1 MSTWTFKTSISRV
14 GKYTVLALAGAVI
27 AGCTVGYRVGEV
39 DPGSLQ
45 PQPVDPRNAVLDAAG
60 TPVAIVPPRGF
71 CIDPETAVT
80 GTAGAFVL
88 LGDCGTI
95 DPIPVLGFVPQPRPS
110 AVSDRTA
117 PIHAILSAS
126 VGTEPMLVDVPKGEK
141 VAELEGALQSG
152 IGKALLG
159 RGGDPEKTRLLQ
171 TRRRG
176 DTLYVLIEDNSD
188 PLVEGAAPRFW
199 RAFTE
204 VNDRMTVLTIS
215 AFDGVYAGDA
225 VLLRH
230 LVAFREELR
239 GANA

>member
-1 MSTWTFKTSISRV
+1 MLNRA
-14 GKYTVLALAGAVI
+14 VLALAGLVL
-27 AGCTVGYRVGEV
+27 AGCTVGYRVGE
-39 DPGSLQ
+39 LE
-45 PQPVDPRNAVLDAAG
+45 PQPVSPRGAVLDAAG
-60 TPVAIVPPRGF
+60 TDVSVVPPRGF
-71 CIDPETAVT
+71 CLDPETAVT
-80 GTAGAFVL
+80 GRAGAFIL
-88 LGDCGTI
+88 LGDCATI
-95 DPIPVLGFVPQPRPS
+95 DPVPVLGSVPQPRPGR
-110 AVSDRTA
+110 AADRTA

-126 VGTEPMLVDVPKGEK
+126 IGTEPMLVDVVDGEK
-141 VAELEGALQSG
+141 IAALEGALQSG

-159 RGGDPEKTRLLQ
+159 RGGDPEQTKLMQ

-230 LVAFREELR
+230 LIAFREELR
-239 GANA
+239 SANA